1 MLAQLKIRTF
11 CYGVLNLK
19 NTKLK
24 KKTCFIWRSF
34 QLTVLKFERKGQKLQ
49 TNLSYLF
56 WYVKLYENLQVLFY
70 DPAV

>member
-1 MLAQLKIRTF
+1 M
-11 CYGVLNLK
+11 
-19 NTKLK
+19 K

-56 WYVKLYENLQVLFY
+56 WYVKLYENLQVLSY
-70 DPAV
+70 YPAV